1 MLDEDLLRVRQ
12 LVALGTGW
20 KRRWFRMP
28 NSLRPR
34 ILLEEKGRRRKW
46 RKGKAEGKKGKTEGE
61 KKRRRKG
68 KDGGSMKM
76 GERYRYT
83 VKGR

>member
-46 RKGKAEGKKGKTEGE
+46 RKGGALRWGMVKVHGKGEITEIKGE
-61 KKRRRKG
+61 
-68 KDGGSMKM
+68 
-76 GERYRYT
+76 
-83 VKGR
+83 